1 MGGAFAAGGATRT
14 PAPEMPRPCYIPA
27 DMSHESRRRRV
38 ESGHELLPDEP
49 AAGGRRVDA
58 RRAPADTAPL
68 RALGPLETRVLE
80 CLWSRPAAQ
89 VVSDLRDGFPG
100 VAYTTLMTTLDRLYK
115 KGLLDRERRGRAFAY
130 RPRYTRAGL
139 RERLARG
146 TIDRL
151 LGAERHVEALVPILS
166 TFVQEVGR
174 RDDGLLDALEDLIRE
189 RRGKEKR

>member
-1 MGGAFAAGGATRT
+1 
-14 PAPEMPRPCYIPA
+14 
-27 DMSHESRRRRV
+27 MSHDFRRRT
-38 ESGHELLPDEP
+38 
-49 AAGGRRVDA
+49 
-58 RRAPADTAPL
+58 ADPPPG
-68 RALGPLETRVLE
+68 LGPLETRVLE
-80 CLWSRPAAQ
+80 CLWRRPAAQ
-89 VVSDLRDGFPG
+89 IVSDLRDAFPG

-115 KGLLDRERRGRAFAY
+115 KGLLDRERRGRAFEY

-151 LGAERHVEALVPILS
+151 LGAESRTAALVPILS